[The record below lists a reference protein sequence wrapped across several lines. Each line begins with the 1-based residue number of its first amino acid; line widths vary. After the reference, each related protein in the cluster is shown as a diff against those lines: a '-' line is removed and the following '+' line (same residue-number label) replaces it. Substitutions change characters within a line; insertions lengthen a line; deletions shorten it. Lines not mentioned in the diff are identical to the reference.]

1 MKPVLLTSAALFFL
15 HSPAPA
21 QSVEEYRPLMQSA
34 AVANGKMQKSLGS
47 DLTGTA
53 PLAAEVQAEFKKIE
67 AFWAKHN
74 VADAQKFAR
83 NVQQAAVEVETAAK
97 SGNQQEAA
105 AAAKKIGAN
114 CQGCHMAH
122 RDKGPDGKF
131 IIK

>member
-1 MKPVLLTSAALFFL
+1 MNHILLAGALLFALQPAA
-15 HSPAPA
+15 PG

-34 AVANGKMQKSLGS
+34 AAANGKMQKSIGS

-53 PLAAEVQAEFKKIE
+53 PLAADVVAEFKKIE

-74 VADAQKFAR
+74 VADAQEFAK
-83 NVQQAAVEVETAAK
+83 NVQEAAAAVETAAK
-97 SGNQQEAA
+97 SGNQQEAS